1 MQTEKI
7 ISSKAVI
14 PAYIATAALYL
25 VSLNCSPLLQAILK
39 VFPLAIL
46 IAALALQRRE
56 ELRTIVWAL
65 IFCLLGDIAG
75 EAKILFGDNA
85 FLAQI
90 ALFIVAHILYTV
102 FFNRYRLPKSS
113 SPRIWKIAAQVA
125 LMIFAVAMAAILFYS
140 IDSTAFKIAVGFYIC
155 ILLCM
160 ALFAVAQNRPNCWM
174 YAVGAAFFT
183 ISDGL
188 IALYEF
194 VVQFPH
200 RHLMVMATY
209 FVALLFINMDLL
221 KKS

>member
-7 ISSKAVI
+7 ISTKAVI
-14 PAYIATAALYL
+14 PAYIVTAAMYL
-25 VSLNCSPLLQAILK
+25 TSLSCSPLLQAILK
-39 VFPLAIL
+39 VFPIAIL
-46 IAALALQRRE
+46 IAALALQRRS
-56 ELRTIVWAL
+56 ELRITVWAL

-75 EAKILFGDNA
+75 EAKLLFGDSA
-85 FLAQI
+85 FLVQI
-90 ALFIVAHILYTV
+90 ALFAVAHILYTV
-102 FFNRYRLPKSS
+102 FFNRYRLPKSGT
-113 SPRIWKIAAQVA
+113 PRIWKIAVQVA
-125 LMIFAVAMAAILFYS
+125 LMTFAVTMTSIMFYA
-140 IDSTAFKIAVGFYIC
+140 IDSTAFKIAVAVYIC
-155 ILLCM
+155 VILCM

-209 FVALLFINMDLL
+209 FLALLFINMDLL

>member
-14 PAYIATAALYL
+14 PAYIVTAALYL
-25 VSLNCSPLLQAILK
+25 VSLNYSPLLQAIIK
-39 VFPLAIL
+39 AIPVAIL

-56 ELRTIVWAL
+56 ELRITVWAL

-85 FLAQI
+85 FLVQI
-90 ALFIVAHILYTV
+90 AFFAVAHILYIV

-113 SPRIWKIAAQVA
+113 SLRIWKIAAQVA
-125 LMIFAVAMAAILFYS
+125 ILAFAVAMATVLFLS
-140 IDSTAFKIAVGFYIC
+140 IDSTVFKAAVAFYMCVIV
-155 ILLCM
+155 CM
-160 ALFAVAQNRPNCWM
+160 ALFAVAQNRTNCWM
-174 YAVGAAFFT
+174 YAVGAAFFA
-183 ISDGL
+183 ISDSL

-194 VVQFPH
+194 VIQFPH

-209 FVALLFINMDLL
+209 FVALLFINLDLI